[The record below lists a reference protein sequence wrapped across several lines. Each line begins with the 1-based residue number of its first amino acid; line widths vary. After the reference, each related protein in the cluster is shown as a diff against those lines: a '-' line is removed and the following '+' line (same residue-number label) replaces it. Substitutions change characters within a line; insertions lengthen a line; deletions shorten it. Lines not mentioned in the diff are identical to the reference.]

1 MKLLKLTLE
10 NYKSH
15 KHFEANF
22 NGTNA
27 LVSGNKGSGKTSLKD
42 AFYWLMTGSM
52 VDDPT
57 PVNENGEIINHLTI
71 AVEGVFEG
79 NLTLRVESKQ
89 RWSKEVLR
97 QRHASTYFINGTP
110 LLEKEYQAYLEENV
124 ATLEQRKILLD
135 PTWFAYGDGLRTGG
149 KTNKTAI
156 QRRREIVIGVASA
169 ENLEK
174 DIKDNE
180 ETAKQAKF
188 AISKLKKE
196 LDDAYAGIESLH
208 NAKLD
213 TSNLDKDLINES
225 INILE
230 NEKEST
236 IEQLKATDSDND
248 TQNALRQAFNDIR
261 TTLSEER
268 ANYTNQRQQ
277 LAEQAQKPLYD
288 YQEKRRELESKL
300 QQATFERQQQENHSR
315 NLINEIE
322 QLERKRN
329 LLLEQYQEEK
339 ATVYVPGSTTC
350 PSCGQGL
357 PSDRLLEAE
366 ARFNK
371 HKSDTLEN
379 IIKQGNAIKDQLE
392 LKQKEINLPKNVI
405 DVDSLEAEL
414 SALVE
419 PQVELPPTFEET
431 DRYKVLA
438 EAVKNAELAIEN
450 NSNEDVK
457 AIYTRT
463 IDGINDKIKVQRDQ
477 LRAFETND
485 HLEKEIDK
493 KGVELQGISDRLD
506 EQKDVLEA
514 CNEFT
519 RKTLTN
525 LEKTLEEKF
534 KGIKF
539 KMFEYTLDGSQKD
552 TCITYAETPNGFI
565 PWESL
570 SGGQKRSAT
579 IKLANAFNKAWGVHL
594 PLWIDDTQ
602 VYVEDELDANMQ
614 LIRITEVPHQ
624 ELRVA

>member
-1 MKLLKLTLE
+1 M
-10 NYKSH
+10 
-15 KHFEANF
+15 
-22 NGTNA
+22 
-27 LVSGNKGSGKTSLKD
+27 
-42 AFYWLMTGSM
+42 
-52 VDDPT
+52 
-57 PVNENGEIINHLTI
+57 
-71 AVEGVFEG
+71 
-79 NLTLRVESKQ
+79 
-89 RWSKEVLR
+89 
-97 QRHASTYFINGTP
+97 
-110 LLEKEYQAYLEENV
+110 
-124 ATLEQRKILLD
+124 
-135 PTWFAYGDGLRTGG
+135 
-149 KTNKTAI
+149 
-156 QRRREIVIGVASA
+156 
-169 ENLEK
+169 
-174 DIKDNE
+174 
-180 ETAKQAKF
+180 
-188 AISKLKKE
+188 
-196 LDDAYAGIESLH
+196 
-208 NAKLD
+208 
-213 TSNLDKDLINES
+213 
-225 INILE
+225 
-230 NEKEST
+230 
-236 IEQLKATDSDND
+236 
-248 TQNALRQAFNDIR
+248 
-261 TTLSEER
+261 
-268 ANYTNQRQQ
+268 
-277 LAEQAQKPLYD
+277 AEQAQKPLYD
-288 YQEKRRELESKL
+288 YQDKRRELESKL